1 MITSASY
8 LLAGLFLPLFPLS
21 MPFNFLYGR
30 LRHPYV
36 RCLLLLLWPQIGI
49 VMLGAF
55 AAEPVPAWMVAW
67 GLLTSLLYALRALA
81 LREVGLWTSFVGTSA
96 WALIWILLGTGA
108 SLQQLALYSLGI
120 SVPLLL
126 LTFLGA
132 GLERRFGAAYLGLY
146 GGLAQTIPRFSTVL
160 VIVVLAIVAT
170 PLFPTFFAMLSMVL
184 KAMPTAPL
192 LAAGVIAVWL
202 LWSWAG
208 ARLLQGL
215 VVGPVQNTATDL
227 SRGVLWGYIVVLGG
241 LLVAGVYWSEMIL

>member
-1 MITSASY
+1 MSFIAY

-21 MPFNFLYGR
+21 MGLNFLYGR
-30 LRHPYV
+30 IRHPLI
-36 RCLLLLLWPQIGI
+36 RCLLLLLWPQTGLII
-49 VMLGAF
+49 ITTYGADTI
-55 AAEPVPAWMVAW
+55 PAWLTTW

-108 SLQQLALYSLGI
+108 SLQQLEVYSLGI

-126 LTFLGA
+126 MTFLGA

-170 PLFPTFFAMLSMVL
+170 PLFPTFFAMLSMIL
-184 KAMPTAPL
+184 KATPSAPTVAI
-192 LAAGVIAVWL
+192 GVITVWL

-208 ARLLQGL
+208 ARFLQGL
-215 VVGPVQNTATDL
+215 VVGPVRNTAADL
-227 SRGVLWGYIVVLGG
+227 SQGALWVYIAVLGG
-241 LLVAGVYWSEMIL
+241 LIIAGVYWSEMML